1 VEQAELE
8 AVRRQFDE
16 QVRSRFPAGTIRE
29 AVVLQHGDDPE
40 VEPGQLVARVV
51 IETPDDREG
60 REQAFEAV
68 HNSHRAAFKELREEL
83 NKLPVP
89 VMLQF
94 VAGGQPGEGGSQLN
108 IRGPIIQLM
117 GDRAAG
123 GPFGPG
129 EAPGGA
135 LTPVM
140 ARLGADDLET
150 LDTLIA
156 AGIANSRAEA
166 VRWTLARIRERPAY
180 AQLRIRTAEIEN
192 LKSQF

>member
-1 VEQAELE
+1 MEQAELE

-16 QVRSRFPAGTIRE
+16 GVRSRFPQGTIRQAE
-29 AVVLQHGDDPE
+29 VLQYGDVPE
-40 VEPGQLVARVV
+40 VEPGQLLARVIV
-51 IETPDDREG
+51 ETPDDEEG
-60 REQAFEAV
+60 RKQAFESL
-68 HNSHRAAFKELREEL
+68 HESHRTAFRELRKEL

-89 VMLQF
+89 VVLQF
-94 VAGGQPGEGGSQLN
+94 RASGEPGEGG
-108 IRGPIIQLM
+108 RGGPIIQLM
-117 GDRAAG
+117 GDRPAP
-123 GPFGPG
+123 GPYSPV
-129 EAPGGA
+129 EAPGAG

-140 ARLGADDLET
+140 ARLGAEDLET

-180 AQLRIRTAEIEN
+180 GQLRARTREIEE